1 MRRTHLLCIA
11 LLVISASAAMLF
23 AQTPRPIA
31 PGNTVLIA
39 TYTCAPD
46 QFARADAAIKESV
59 APVLD
64 KHVASGK
71 LITWGYLATTLGGPA
86 NRHIYIWA
94 RDPVTL
100 IQARQVYL
108 AEILATPQ
116 YAEYS
121 KLCGSATVS
130 LSNLVA
136 MAK

>member
-1 MRRTHLLCIA
+1 MRRFHLVCVA

-39 TYTCAPD
+39 SYTCAPD

-59 APVLD
+59 APILD

-86 NRHIYIWA
+86 NRHIYILA
-94 RDPVTL
+94 RDAVAL
-100 IQARQVYL
+100 MQARQVYL
-108 AEILATPQ
+108 A
-116 YAEYS
+116 
-121 KLCGSATVS
+121 
-130 LSNLVA
+130 
-136 MAK
+136 

>member
-11 LLVISASAAMLF
+11 LLVISASAAMLV

>member
-1 MRRTHLLCIA
+1 MHRRSLVLGLIA
-11 LLVISASAAMLF
+11 AVATATLG
-23 AQTPRPIA
+23 AQQPPRAIA

-39 TYTCAPD
+39 AYTCAPD
-46 QFARADAAIKESV
+46 QFARADAAIKEAV
-59 APVLD
+59 APILD

-71 LITWGYLATTLGGPA
+71 LLTWGYLATTLGGPA

-94 RDPVTL
+94 SDPVAL
-100 IQARQVYL
+100 IQVRQVYL